1 MKKQI
6 TMIKK
11 IFNNKYFKFFSCFI
25 FFYIFII
32 ALHPDVLKVSY
43 LHAEDG
49 RDFFGG
55 WVTDGIK
62 SLFFTQGG
70 YLCLVSRIIGGFAFF
85 AFKCT
90 NSIYIIGDTIEVLS
104 TAFTALVFSWFCSKE
119 FEFLIKKRYKRII
132 LSILLI
138 VLFSNYYSVLYNA
151 VGIHWICGFVSFLA
165 SIKLLNNELPSYKS
179 LPLILISIVSSASS
193 MILGFALIYYLFKNI
208 KINDFIS
215 SLKKHSIHDYIKFI
229 LIGLFMC
236 VQAYFILFVGNNTDA
251 EVSNSLKDILF
262 YSINMLLSIPL
273 SILGPNFIIT
283 VSNLGL
289 NVYLGSAVWIVTV
302 ILVVKAG
309 KTKSFILFVIDI
321 FFLYFMTFYKNT
333 DLVQTYQN
341 LTEWAISFYNALPS
355 MIYMILLMLVIDET
369 KIKHTFDY
377 AIGFTAIFV
386 ILFYILF
393 SKSYNPDFTKN
404 NYLDDASKYTK
415 VKSENYAL
423 IYITPYNGWSVKV
436 PVNEKYCEVNVCEK
450 RNTY

>member
-6 TMIKK
+6 AMIKR
-11 IFNNKYFKFFSCFI
+11 FLNNKYFKFFCF
-25 FFYIFII
+25 FLLFYVFII

-49 RDFFGG
+49 RDFFGS
-55 WVTDGIK
+55 WVTDGTK

-70 YLCLVSRIIGGFAFF
+70 YLCLVSRIIGGVAFLTF
-85 AFKCT
+85 NYT
-90 NSIYIIGDTIEVLS
+90 NSIYIIGDTIEALS
-104 TAFTALVFSWFCSKE
+104 TVFTALVFSWFCSEE
-119 FEFLIKKRYKRII
+119 FGFLIKKRYKRV
-132 LSILLI
+132 LFSLLLI
-138 VLFSNYYSVLYNA
+138 LLFSNYYSVLYNA

-208 KINDFIS
+208 KIHDFIS

-283 VSNLGL
+283 VSNLRL
-289 NVYLGSAVWIVTV
+289 NVYLGSVVWIVTV
-302 ILVVKAG
+302 ILVVKTG

-355 MIYMILLMLVIDET
+355 MIYMILLMLVIDEI

-377 AIGFTAIFV
+377 AICI
-386 ILFYILF
+386 
-393 SKSYNPDFTKN
+393 
-404 NYLDDASKYTK
+404 
-415 VKSENYAL
+415 
-423 IYITPYNGWSVKV
+423 
-436 PVNEKYCEVNVCEK
+436 NVVFF
-450 RNTY
+450 